1 MTQHQISTKDLL
13 YLKDVLEWNLLASKK
28 AHFAASQ
35 CTNPQLKSS
44 LEACCTMH
52 KNHYE
57 RTAAFLSGQPQDQI
71 Q

>member
-1 MTQHQISTKDLL
+1 MMQQQLSTKDLL
-13 YLKDVLEWNLLASKK
+13 YLKDVLEWNLIASKK

-35 CTNPQLKSS
+35 CTNPQLKSI
-44 LEACCTMH
+44 LETCCTTH

-57 RTAAFLSGQPQDQI
+57 KTSAFLSGQQQV